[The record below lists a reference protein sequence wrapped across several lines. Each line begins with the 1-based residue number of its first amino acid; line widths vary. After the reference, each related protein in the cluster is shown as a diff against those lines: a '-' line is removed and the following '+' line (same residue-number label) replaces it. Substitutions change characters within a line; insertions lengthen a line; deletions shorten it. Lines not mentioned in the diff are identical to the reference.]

1 MHHRTQ
7 CGNCCRVTTRR
18 YLCEDCNA
26 KEAIIEAIGI
36 AFGVAVALAITV
48 ALWG

>member
-1 MHHRTQ
+1 MRRAQ

-18 YLCEDCNA
+18 YLCDECYTNEGIV
-26 KEAIIEAIGI
+26 EALGI
-36 AFGVAVALAITV
+36 AFAVALALALAV

>member
-1 MHHRTQ
+1 MQKTQ
-7 CGNCCRVTTRR
+7 CAQCCRVTSRR
-18 YLCEDCNA
+18 YLCEECNTQ
-26 KEAIIEAIGI
+26 EAIVEAIGI